1 MIGWK
6 NLMYMALTASVSVM
20 IVAFAPNADE
30 PQANKELVLV
40 EASANG
46 IGLNIGDT
54 APEINIAGADGNNI
68 ALSSLRGKVVL
79 IDFWASWCRP
89 CRMENPNVVNSYNM
103 FKDKEFKVGKGFTVY
118 GVSLDQSKE
127 KWLQAIT
134 DDKLVWTS
142 HVSELAGWKSTP
154 GSAYQVNGIPMNFL
168 IDGNGIIIGK
178 NLRGVDLDK
187 ALENFLK

>member
-6 NLMYMALTASVSVM
+6 NLMFMALTASVSVL
-20 IVAFAPNADE
+20 IVAFAPSNNE
-30 PQANKELVLV
+30 PQAKKDLVLV

-46 IGLNIGDT
+46 IGINIGDT
-54 APEINIAGADGNNI
+54 APEINIAGADGKNI
-68 ALSSLRGKVVL
+68 ALSALRGQVVL

-89 CRMENPNVVNSYNM
+89 CRMENPNVVNSYNT
-103 FKDKEFKVGKGFTVY
+103 FKDKEFKIGKGFTVY

-154 GSAYQVNGIPMNFL
+154 GSVYQVNGIPMNFL
-168 IDGNGIIIGK
+168 IDGNGVIIGK

-187 ALENFLK
+187 ALEDFLK